1 MGRAWCIVRHEARV
15 SPIKCTA
22 PFEDKIESLKS
33 WALAEVILVNPEAE
47 GLI

>member
-1 MGRAWCIVRHEARV
+1 VRNEARV

-22 PFEDKIESLKS
+22 SFEDEIESLKTL
-33 WALAEVILVNPEAE
+33 ALPKVIFVNPEAE